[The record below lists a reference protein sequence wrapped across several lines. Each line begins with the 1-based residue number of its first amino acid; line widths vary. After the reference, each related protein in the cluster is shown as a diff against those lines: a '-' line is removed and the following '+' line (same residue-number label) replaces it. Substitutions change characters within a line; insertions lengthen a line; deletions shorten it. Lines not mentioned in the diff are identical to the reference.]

1 MIFNSTTN
9 GVTSRELRAPVLI
22 RDRDVVFSLMGFPSP
37 VSLLPIMGKHSVH
50 EITGSYYLMWPFI
63 LWEFFNR
70 IGQEPTF
77 KMAVFDFFFTTG
89 DTLRLVEGSGLY
101 FLFTSGTTHESKLE
115 CEH

>member
-1 MIFNSTTN
+1 MVSF
-9 GVTSRELRAPVLI
+9 GVVLG
-22 RDRDVVFSLMGFPSP
+22 SN
-37 VSLLPIMGKHSVH
+37 SLLLLTHVSAETPWFS
-50 EITGSYYLMWPFI
+50 ER
-63 LWEFFNR
+63 EFFNAICQQAELIR
-70 IGQEPTF
+70 ALILVLFFSVAGQEPTF